1 VRRPGIYNSNASV
14 RRRSFLTFLSSSLI
28 SASRRLPANRNVKWA
43 VSANLWTHFK
53 PVPFTD
59 ILDVMRDTGFIGIR
73 MTQFPGIL
81 QKYQMTTTQLETE
94 LSKRNLHIAT
104 ISFGGPS
111 HDPRQ
116 QTKVL
121 DNARQAMEFLASFGA
136 NRLAV
141 FSPSRR
147 APEAQGDAA
156 FRTMC
161 QTFNRIGELAGEKGF
176 RAGLH
181 NHLGQMC
188 EKPDEIDRCMQ
199 LTDPNLFGFAPDTA
213 HLHLGGSNVVE
224 MFQKYKSRLVMMDY
238 KDARWTIPPPGFTDS
253 NGEVVGPELAKFLSS
268 IYDLGD
274 GEIDFRSCHRVLK
287 EIGYQGWNC
296 VDLDTARKGP
306 RRSYERCG
314 DYIVNTLEP
323 IYS

>member
-1 VRRPGIYNSNASV
+1 M
-14 RRRSFLTFLSSSLI
+14 RRRSFLALLSTSLI
-28 SASRRLPANRNVKWA
+28 TASRRLPANRNVKWA
-43 VSANLWTHFK
+43 VSANLWNHFN
-53 PVPFTD
+53 PVAFTD

-81 QKYQMTTTQLETE
+81 KRYQMTTTQLEAE

-104 ISFGGPS
+104 ISFGGPAN
-111 HDPRQ
+111 DPEQ

-121 DNARQAMEFLASFGA
+121 DDARKATEFLASFGA
-136 NRLAV
+136 NRLVV

-147 APEAQGDAA
+147 SPKAQGDTG

-188 EKPDEIDRCMQ
+188 EKPEEIDRCMQ
-199 LTDPNLFGFAPDTA
+199 MTDPNLFGFSPDTA
-213 HLHLGGSNVVE
+213 HLYLGGSNVVE

-238 KDARWTIPPPGFTDS
+238 KDARWTPPPAGFTDS
-253 NGEVVGPELAKFLSS
+253 NGKVVEPEVAKFLSS

-274 GEIDFRSCHRVLK
+274 GEVDFLGCHRVLK
-287 EIGYQGWNC
+287 EIGYRGWNC
-296 VDLDTARKGP
+296 VDLDAARKGP
-306 RRSYERCG
+306 RTSYERCG
-314 DYIVNTLEP
+314 DYVVKTLEP